1 MMKDEI
7 QRIIKDS
14 INVKQIILEDE
25 NYLSIIEK
33 MADLIIEAYRQN
45 KKIILCG
52 NGGSASDALHIEG
65 ELLGRFKLERKA
77 LPAIALTANTAT
89 ITAIAND
96 YDYDRIFQ
104 RQMEGI
110 GNDGDVL
117 IALTT
122 SGNSSNIANV
132 ILQAKKQN
140 VKVLSLLGK
149 DGGKCKAIS
158 DIAFVVPSYDT
169 ARIQEA
175 HIMIGHI
182 ICELVEKNYKLEKK

>member
-1 MMKDEI
+1 MKDEI